1 MTPALGAL
9 LVVDDDEDNR
19 DVLCRRLERHGY
31 AATAAASGHE
41 ALALLRQDMFDLVL
55 LDIMMP
61 ILDGIAVLKMIRETY
76 TAAQLPIIMVSA
88 KDESEDIVEALSL
101 GANDYITKPIDFAV
115 AFARIHTQLARK
127 KAEEALR
134 DSEERYALA
143 MRGANDGL
151 WDWNRR
157 TNDIYFSP
165 RWKAML
171 GCHENEIDNSVEG
184 WFARVHPEDR
194 ERLETALAAHC
205 EGQTEHF
212 EHEHRIL
219 HQDGTYRWVLSRGL
233 AVHDTA
239 GSATRMAGSQTD
251 ITERKVADGLTGLP
265 NRILFIERLDHALE
279 RVKRDKSLMF
289 AVLLLDLDRFKVVND
304 SLGHVAGDELL
315 IALSHRLETSLRSSD
330 TVARLGSAPTMAR
343 LGGDEFTIL
352 LDRIKNVNDA
362 TCVAERLQ
370 QQLATPF
377 TIHGHEVFTTA
388 SIGIALSATG
398 YDRPEEIVR
407 DAETAMYRAKTH
419 GKACYE
425 VFDTDMYARAVTL
438 LQVEIDLRWAV
449 ERQEFVVFYQP
460 LVDLHSGQLVGF
472 EALVRWQHP
481 QRGLVSPLEFI
492 PTAEETGLIVPIG
505 AWVLRAACEQ
515 MYLWQQQFPTPR
527 PLAVSVN
534 LSCKQF
540 VQADLVEHVEHVLRD
555 TGLEPHSLKLEIT
568 ESVLMEQTSSITTML
583 GRLHALGVQLSLD
596 DFGTGYS
603 SLSYLH
609 RFPLDTLKI
618 DRSFISG
625 ISDGEQSGDGS
636 EIART
641 ILPMAKNL
649 NLDVVAEGVETG
661 EQLALLKK
669 LLCKYGQGY
678 YFSKPLSAEETEQ
691 LLIEQPTWQ

>member
-1 MTPALGAL
+1 MIPALGAL

-19 DVLCRRLERHGY
+19 DLLYRRLERHGY

-41 ALALLRQDMFDLVL
+41 ALALLRQDPFDLVL
-55 LDIMMP
+55 LDITMP

-171 GCHENEIDNSVEG
+171 GCHEHEIDNSVEG

-265 NRILFIERLDHALE
+265 NRILFIERLDRALE

-352 LDRIKNVNDA
+352 LDRIKNVSDA

-609 RFPLDTLKI
+609 RFPIQTLKI
-618 DRSFISG
+618 DRSFVSG
-625 ISDGEQSGDGS
+625 MNVDSKNA
-636 EIART
+636 EIVRT
-641 ILPMAKNL
+641 IIALARNL
-649 NLDVVAEGVETG
+649 SMDVVAEGVETA
-661 EQLALLKK
+661 EHLAALRALQ
-669 LLCKYGQGY
+669 CHYGQGY
-678 YFSKPLSAEETEQ
+678 WFAKPLDVPAATA
-691 LLIEQPTWQ
+691 LLAAAPQW

>member
-1 MTPALGAL
+1 MIPALGAL

-19 DVLCRRLERHGY
+19 DLLYRRLERHGY
-31 AATAAASGHE
+31 TATAAASGHE
-41 ALALLRQDMFDLVL
+41 ALALLRQDPFDLVL
-55 LDIMMP
+55 LDITMP

-171 GCHENEIDNSVEG
+171 GCHEHEIDNSVEG

-265 NRILFIERLDHALE
+265 NRILFIERLDRALE

-352 LDRIKNVNDA
+352 LDRIKNVSDA

-377 TIHGHEVFTTA
+377 TINGHEVFTTA

-609 RFPLDTLKI
+609 RFPIQTLKI
-618 DRSFISG
+618 DRSFVSG
-625 ISDGEQSGDGS
+625 MNVDSKNA
-636 EIART
+636 EIVRT
-641 ILPMAKNL
+641 IIALARNL
-649 NLDVVAEGVETG
+649 SMDVVAEGVETA
-661 EQLALLKK
+661 EHLAALRALQ
-669 LLCKYGQGY
+669 CHYGQGY
-678 YFSKPLSAEETEQ
+678 WFAKPLDVPAATA
-691 LLIEQPTWQ
+691 LLAAAPQW

>member
-1 MTPALGAL
+1 
-9 LVVDDDEDNR
+9 
-19 DVLCRRLERHGY
+19 
-31 AATAAASGHE
+31 
-41 ALALLRQDMFDLVL
+41 
-55 LDIMMP
+55 
-61 ILDGIAVLKMIRETY
+61 
-76 TAAQLPIIMVSA
+76 
-88 KDESEDIVEALSL
+88 
-101 GANDYITKPIDFAV
+101 
-115 AFARIHTQLARK
+115 
-127 KAEEALR
+127 
-134 DSEERYALA
+134 
-143 MRGANDGL
+143 
-151 WDWNRR
+151 
-157 TNDIYFSP
+157 
-165 RWKAML
+165 
-171 GCHENEIDNSVEG
+171 
-184 WFARVHPEDR
+184 
-194 ERLETALAAHC
+194 
-205 EGQTEHF
+205 
-212 EHEHRIL
+212 
-219 HQDGTYRWVLSRGL
+219 
-233 AVHDTA
+233 
-239 GSATRMAGSQTD
+239 
-251 ITERKVADGLTGLP
+251 
-265 NRILFIERLDHALE
+265 
-279 RVKRDKSLMF
+279 
-289 AVLLLDLDRFKVVND
+289 
-304 SLGHVAGDELL
+304 LL

-352 LDRIKNVNDA
+352 LDRIKNVSDA

-583 GRLHALGVQLSLD
+583 GRLHTLGVQLSLD

-609 RFPLDTLKI
+609 RFPIQTLKI
-618 DRSFISG
+618 DRSFVSG
-625 ISDGEQSGDGS
+625 MNVDSKNA
-636 EIART
+636 EIVRT
-641 ILPMAKNL
+641 IIALARNL
-649 NLDVVAEGVETG
+649 SMDVVAEGVETA
-661 EQLALLKK
+661 EHLAALRALQ
-669 LLCKYGQGY
+669 CHYGQGY
-678 YFSKPLSAEETEQ
+678 WFAKPLDVPAATAFLAAAPQ
-691 LLIEQPTWQ
+691 W